1 MDSSNAPDGTQ
12 RPAPAAR
19 PALRRVSA
27 VVNAASGG
35 VGAGAAEQLAALVAE
50 HGYDLTL
57 WTPAPDEVTDAVRSA
72 VDDAPDLLIVLA
84 GDGTARLVA
93 ETCGPDG
100 PLVAPLPGG
109 TLNMLPHALY
119 GALPWPRALRAA
131 LESGVER
138 PVSGGRVAGR
148 AFYVAGI
155 LGAPAL
161 WAYAR
166 EAARKGDFP
175 ETWRRAAHALRRA
188 FTGDVHFVLDGRGGQ
203 RQAEALVLINPLV
216 SKAMLDTAAL
226 EVAALEAHSAR
237 EIFRL
242 AVNGLFSD
250 WRHDPAIFVG
260 AAARG
265 RVWARHSIPCILDGE
280 VHHLPRKV
288 TFAFDQ
294 RAFRALA
301 PPQTALASL

>member
-1 MDSSNAPDGTQ
+1 MTPSTAPDGLQ
-12 RPAPAAR
+12 GPGPAERPV
-19 PALRRVSA
+19 LRRVSA
-27 VVNAASGG
+27 LVNAASGG
-35 VGAGAAEQLAALVAE
+35 VGAGATGQAAALVAE
-50 HGYDLTL
+50 YGYDLTL
-57 WTPAPDEVTDAVRSA
+57 WTPAPDGVAEAVRSA

-119 GALPWPRALRAA
+119 GALSWPQALRAA

-138 PVSGGRVAGR
+138 PVSGGRVGGH

-188 FTGDVHFVLDGRGGQ
+188 FTGDVHFVLDGCGQ
-203 RQAEALVLINPLV
+203 RQAEALVLINPIV
-216 SKAMLDTAAL
+216 SKALRDKAAL

-242 AVNGLFSD
+242 AFNGLFGD
-250 WRHDPAIFVG
+250 WRHDPAIVVDT
-260 AAARG
+260 AVRG
-265 RVWARHSIPCILDGE
+265 RAWARHSIPCILDGE
-280 VHHLPRKV
+280 VHRLPRKV

>member
-1 MDSSNAPDGTQ
+1 MTPSSPPDGPE

-19 PALRRVSA
+19 PTLRRVSA
-27 VVNAASGG
+27 LVNPASGG
-35 VGAGAAEQLAALVAE
+35 VGAGAAEAVAALVAE
-50 HGYDLTL
+50 YGYALSL
-57 WTPAPDEVTDAVRSA
+57 FTPAPDEVAEAVRAA
-72 VDDAPDLLIVLA
+72 VQAAPDLLIVLA
-84 GDGTARLVA
+84 GDGTARLAA

-119 GALPWPRALRAA
+119 GALAWPRALRAA
-131 LESGVER
+131 LERGVER
-138 PVSGGRVAGR
+138 PVSGGRVGGH

-166 EAARKGDFP
+166 EAARKGDLV

-188 FTGDVHFVLDGRGGQ
+188 FTGDVHFVLDGRGQ
-203 RQAEALVLINPLV
+203 RQAEALVLINPIV
-216 SKAMLDTAAL
+216 SKAMHDQTAL

-242 AVNGLFSD
+242 AFNGLFSD
-250 WRHDPAIFVG
+250 WRHDPAIFVD
-260 AAARG
+260 AAVRG
-265 RVWARHSIPCILDGE
+265 RAWARHSIPCILDGE
-280 VHHLPRKV
+280 VHRLPRKV
-288 TFAFDQ
+288 SFEFDQ

>member
-1 MDSSNAPDGTQ
+1 MAASNAPDGAQ
-12 RPAPAAR
+12 RL
-19 PALRRVSA
+19 ALRRVSA
-27 VVNAASGG
+27 LVNAASGG
-35 VGAGAAEQLAALVAE
+35 VGAGAAEQVAALVAE
-50 HGYDLTL
+50 YGYDLTL
-57 WTPAPDEVTDAVRSA
+57 WTPAPDEVAEAVRAA

-93 ETCGPDG
+93 ETCGPGG

-119 GALPWPRALRAA
+119 GAQAWPQALRAT

-138 PVSGGRVAGR
+138 PVSGGRVGGH

-161 WAYAR
+161 WAHAR

-188 FTGDVHFVLDGRGGQ
+188 FTGDVHFVLDGRRQ
-203 RQAEALVLINPLV
+203 QQAEALVLINPIV
-216 SKAMLDTAAL
+216 SKALPDKAAL

-242 AVNGLFSD
+242 AFNGLFSD
-250 WRHDPAIFVG
+250 WRRDPAIALD
-260 AAARG
+260 AAVRG
-265 RVWARHSIPCILDGE
+265 RAWARHSIPCILDGE
-280 VHHLPRKV
+280 VHRLPRKV
-288 TFAFDQ
+288 TFQFDQ